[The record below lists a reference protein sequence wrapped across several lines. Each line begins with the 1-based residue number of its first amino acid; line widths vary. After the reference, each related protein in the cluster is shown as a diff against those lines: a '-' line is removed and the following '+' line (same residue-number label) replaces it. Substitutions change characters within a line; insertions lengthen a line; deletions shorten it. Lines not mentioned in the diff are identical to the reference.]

1 MKIYIAGHRGMVG
14 SALVRAAAALEGVK
28 LLLRSRADLD
38 LCDQRA
44 VSGFLA
50 EERPDVVINAAARV
64 GGIGANSVLPARFLY
79 ENLTIVANLVDAAYQ
94 SGVGRFLN
102 LSSSCIY
109 PREAPQP
116 LSESSLLSGP
126 LEPTNESYSVAKI
139 AGVKL
144 CQYYRA
150 QYGVLFHSVVPANLY
165 GRGDNYH
172 PDHSHVVAALLR
184 RFHQAKEDGARE
196 VEIWGTGSVRRE
208 FLHVDDLA
216 RSCFHLLECD
226 NPPDWI
232 NVGWGRDV
240 SILELATVIAQVVGF
255 SGEIVTDPAKPDGA
269 PRKLLDVTGLK
280 SLGWEP
286 EIPLQ
291 RGLEDTYR
299 WFLRETETGAL
310 RVLN

>member
-1 MKIYIAGHRGMVG
+1 MKIYIAGHRGMAG
-14 SALVRAAAALEGVK
+14 SALVRAAVAHEGVE
-28 LLLRSRADLD
+28 LVLRPRSDLD

-44 VSGFLA
+44 VCGFLA

-64 GGIGANSVLPARFLY
+64 GGIGANSALPARFLY
-79 ENLTIVANLVDAAYQ
+79 ENLTIAANLVDAAHQ
-94 SGVGRFLN
+94 AGVGRFLN

-109 PREAPQP
+109 PRGASQP
-116 LSESSLLSGP
+116 LRESALLAGP

-150 QYGVLFHSVVPANLY
+150 QYGVLFHSAVPANLY

-184 RFHQAKEDGARE
+184 RFHEARE
-196 VEIWGTGSVRRE
+196 KGDSQVLIWGTGSVRRE

-216 RSCFHLLECD
+216 RSCFHLLRCD

-240 SILELATVIAQVVGF
+240 SILELATMIARVVGF
-255 SGEIVTDPAKPDGA
+255 SGEIVTDPTKPDGA

-286 EIPLQ
+286 EISLQ
-291 RGLEDTYR
+291 QGLEDTYR
-299 WFLRETETGAL
+299 WFLRETETGVLRAL
-310 RVLN
+310 N